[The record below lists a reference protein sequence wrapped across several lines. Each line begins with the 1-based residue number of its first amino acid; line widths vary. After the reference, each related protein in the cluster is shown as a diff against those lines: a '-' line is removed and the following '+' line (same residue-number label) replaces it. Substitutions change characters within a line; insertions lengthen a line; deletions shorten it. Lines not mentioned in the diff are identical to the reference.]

1 MSSGGTYMEELLL
14 GSFLSAMATG
24 AGALPILFFK
34 AVTHRWRDILLA
46 FTAGIMM
53 AAATFG
59 LIPQAL
65 ESDSFLIV
73 CMGVLTGMLV
83 LTVLESI
90 VPHIDLEH
98 TRINIA
104 MDTQALLILSAITLH
119 NIPEGLSVGVSY
131 SSEQAGL
138 GGLIAFAIGLQ
149 NAPEGF
155 LVALFLINQKVSR
168 LKAFFL
174 ATMTGAVE
182 IVAAVLGYSLS
193 GIVDGLV
200 PYGLSFAAGAMLFIV
215 YKELIPESHG
225 DGHARSATFSFI
237 VGLLVM
243 IGLTDWLK

>member
-1 MSSGGTYMEELLL
+1 MEQLLM

-34 AVTHRWRDILLA
+34 TVTHRWRDILLA
-46 FTAGIMM
+46 FTAGIMV
-53 AAATFG
+53 AAATFS
-59 LIPQAL
+59 LIPQAMANAP
-65 ESDSFLIV
+65 FYVI
-73 CMGVLTGMLV
+73 CMGVLTGTLA
-83 LTVLESI
+83 LTVLESFI
-90 VPHIDLEH
+90 PHIDLEH
-98 TRINIA
+98 KRVNIS
-104 MDTQALLILSAITLH
+104 MDSQAILILAAITLH

-131 SSEQAGL
+131 SSEQPGL

-155 LVALFLINQKVSR
+155 LVALFLINQQVSR
-168 LKAFFL
+168 FKAFLL

-182 IVAAVLGYSLS
+182 IVSAIIGYYLTAF
-193 GIVDGLV
+193 VEGLV

-243 IGLTDWLK
+243 IGMVQQFG